1 VVYHFLGI
9 LSKVNFLIKQHK
21 LLCVTLIAFLTILSL
36 SDNIPSLEDLYFFI
50 NFSIYDAFILA
61 LLSIMIAA
69 VQPNL
74 GFVAI
79 FIGSKIGHKIS
90 RSFFQ

>member
-1 VVYHFLGI
+1 M
-9 LSKVNFLIKQHK
+9 
-21 LLCVTLIAFLTILSL
+21 
-36 SDNIPSLEDLYFFI
+36 
-50 NFSIYDAFILA
+50 ILA

-90 RSFFQ
+90 RSFFQNINLGRSIRLFKNRNF